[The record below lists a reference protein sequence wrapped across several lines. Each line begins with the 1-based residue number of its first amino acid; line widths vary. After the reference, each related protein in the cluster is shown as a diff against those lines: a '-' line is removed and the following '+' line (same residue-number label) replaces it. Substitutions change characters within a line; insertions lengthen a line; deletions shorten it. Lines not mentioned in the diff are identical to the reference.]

1 MLDKQYPTVHS
12 NGLNKDRLFQD
23 SNDVTFALNSI
34 RDNHEGGKAE
44 YQSEPGN
51 QVSASLPSGYII
63 VGSIYGQNE
72 EIYIFSTDNTSSE
85 IGVFKN
91 NTYTTL
97 VNAECLSFNLD
108 HPISGEY
115 RVRNGCERVIY
126 WVDGFNPDREYNI
139 DDPDS
144 YKTSG
149 QFDCNKFKLVP
160 VILPI
165 KTDLISVND
174 SGGILPL
181 GSYYFQPEILDINE
195 NVIYSGE
202 LTPQVI
208 IYDESQNQPYS
219 KIDGGLNIEQF
230 DPAIGGVPLTNK
242 SITLRFY
249 NLNPGFRYLRVN
261 VIRSINGTQVLDG
274 HSVGNLIQ
282 IQSDSVQWTYQ
293 GYNTSAGDFPID
305 VSEKLVNNVT
315 YQSSLVSEQV
325 QGRYLRANL
334 RQSSIDYST
343 YQSFASKITAIW
355 VADEVE
361 ANNALALGNPKNPQ
375 TYWLKRGFQGDECYL
390 PGIQYIHNNGIVSP
404 VLPLIGRSALP
415 EDLEVLTVVPNNAV
429 LGPLDVWLSDV
440 EHLGLDINDTVERWR
455 VFNTA
460 HLLSVQLAT
469 HPYSYTGR
477 FSYYETDETYP
488 DIRDCD
494 DNLLWGE
501 DADGNPIT
509 TDTKV
514 RLFKFPDRRL
524 VSHIGDNGEWTVPL
538 GIKFDNIIYPNSD
551 VIGHRFVFADR
562 TEFDKTVVDS
572 GWAITPRFEQR
583 NTPDYWIRM
592 GHTRVGLFGGFDTP
606 DPFRHQYYDS
616 SLPQSHHLRYISG
629 KVLFNN
635 DLTAFNFY
643 KTNRV
648 HRFGTGLIG
657 TNAPFDYASIGLDT
671 GGKLYSV
678 IRNMDYINSGS
689 PQRTNH
695 TEYQTVLVE
704 PKSVILK
711 QGLLPS
717 IVSDDLYVGDSISY
731 IGYGLEDTDVLLGS
745 QIINSI
751 HNGRRTQFEVNNFYT
766 YKKSNISP
774 YLNFLSRSFK
784 TINHN
789 YIESINTEDNIFYG
803 GDTLISR
810 DSNFRLAA
818 FLRSDNAHD
827 NYVFSPVFNNHF
839 EEQTINLELRHLG
852 TADSSKYFRDYG
864 SDGDQYNYD
873 KVSELNDVNNRI
885 LKEVGAYKT
894 SESFLF
900 PTINPEY
907 NAYNPDFTLRLYEKS
922 KVPIPVQF
930 NYCSGCSGY
939 YPNRIVFSPK
949 SFDEEIFDLYRI
961 NKVNDYI
968 DMPAHRGQITGL
980 SYQNNQLL
988 VHMEDSTFIIQP
1000 NPQQIS
1006 TDQNTA
1012 YLTTGDFL
1020 SIPPQELM
1028 QTDIGMGGLQS
1039 KQSACNTPSGRCWFD
1054 QKRGELF
1061 KWNGQI
1067 EVLSNSGLTQWFKE
1081 YGPSELNKEYYK
1093 VLGEEFPNKSTLSLN
1108 GIGAILYY
1116 DPRFKRLLV
1125 TKKDYLPIS
1134 LKPTFEGF
1142 DSPIDVVYDPVL
1154 GWRTLV
1160 DGNPQVVSSSDPEFF
1175 ERKSWT
1181 LSYNFLDQSWCSW
1194 HSYLPLYG
1202 FSDSNNFYTT
1212 VYGSQ
1217 IWRHLHVSNYQKFY
1231 NTKYDFIIEWMN
1243 MDLTTST
1250 VSNIYYFGYSQI
1262 WDDVN
1267 KQFKTVDTTF
1277 DKLLTYN
1284 FEQSSGLQTLA
1295 LQTNNPY
1302 QNNSIS
1308 NTAKTVIRTD
1318 QNYKIAGLYD
1328 MSIGQ
1333 PTMTKDWSQ
1342 IQLYN
1347 GYIDQVPNNTVIN
1360 FNKSVYDAGNIWD
1373 KFVFVRLFYKP
1384 TEDHKKSVILQVLN
1398 SQQSVR

>member
-1 MLDKQYPTVHS
+1 MLDKQFPTVHS
-12 NGLNKDRLFQD
+12 NGLNRDRLFQD
-23 SNDVTFALNSI
+23 KNDVTFALNSI
-34 RDNHEGGKAE
+34 RDNHEGGRTE

-51 QVSASLPSGYII
+51 QISATLPAGYII

-72 EIYIFSTDNTSSE
+72 EVYIFSTNNTSSE
-85 IGVFKN
+85 IGIFKSD
-91 NTYTTL
+91 TYTTL
-97 VNAECLSFNLD
+97 VNAECLNFNLD

-181 GSYYFQPEILDINE
+181 GSYYFQPEILDANE

-208 IYDESQNQPYS
+208 IYDESQNQSYP

-261 VIRSINGTQVLDG
+261 VIRAVNGTQVLDG
-274 HSVGNLIQ
+274 HSVGSLIQ
-282 IQSDSVQWTYQ
+282 IQSDSIQWTYQ

-390 PGIQYIHNNGIVSP
+390 PGIQYIHTNGIVSP

-415 EDLEVLTVVPNNAV
+415 DDLDILTVVPNNAV
-429 LGPLDVWLSDV
+429 LGTNEVWLSDV
-440 EHLGLDINDTVERWR
+440 EHLGLDINDTVERWK

-460 HLLSVQLAT
+460 HLLSVQLTT

-477 FSYYETDETYP
+477 FSYYETEETYP

-494 DNLLWGE
+494 GNLLWGE

-572 GWAITPRFEQR
+572 GWAVTPVTDNDDIIRLGLEDPYKHFYYAPGTIGNHNIRF
-583 NTPDYWIRM
+583 NSAKT
-592 GHTRVGLFGGFDTP
+592 
-606 DPFRHQYYDS
+606 
-616 SLPQSHHLRYISG
+616 
-629 KVLFNN
+629 LFNQSIS
-635 DLTAFNFY
+635 NFTYY

-648 HRFGTGLIG
+648 HKFESGLIG
-657 TNAPFDYASIGLDT
+657 TNAPFDYFKVDVDG
-671 GGKLYSV
+671 GGKLYS
-678 IRNMDYINSGS
+678 IISYLTQTNNSSGV
-689 PQRTNH
+689 QRTNH
-695 TEYQTVLVE
+695 FESQTLLID
-704 PKSVILK
+704 PGTTIPA
-711 QGLLPS
+711 QGFLPEIRS
-717 IVSDDLYVGDSISY
+717 QDYYTGDTVSY
-731 IGYGLEDTDVLLGS
+731 INFGLEDTNPLLGN
-745 QIINSI
+745 QKVDTIR
-751 HNGRRTQFEVNNFYT
+751 NGRRTEFIVHNFYT
-766 YKKSNISP
+766 YKKIELQP
-774 YLNFLSRSFK
+774 YANFLTRFFK

-789 YIESINTEDNIFYG
+789 YTESLNADDNIYYG
-803 GDTLISR
+803 GDTLIGETAS
-810 DSNFRLAA
+810 FRLSP
-818 FLRSDNAHD
+818 FYYNGSSGD
-827 NYVFSPVFNNHF
+827 NYAYTSLHKNHF
-839 EEQTINLELRHLG
+839 EEHEINSPLRHGGAEL
-852 TADSSKYFRDYG
+852 ASRYFKIG
-864 SDGDQYNYD
+864 NTDQYNLD
-873 KVSELNDVNNRI
+873 KLTSGSSPYE
-885 LKEVGAYKT
+885 LKEIVD
-894 SESFLF
+894 
-900 PTINPEY
+900 IIPEY
-907 NAYNPDFTLRLYEKS
+907 YAYNPDFTLKLFEKS

-949 SFDEEIFDLYRI
+949 SFDEEVFDLYRI

-1039 KQSACNTPSGRCWFD
+1039 KQSACNTPFGRCWFD
-1054 QKRGELF
+1054 QKRGEIF
-1061 KWNGQI
+1061 KWDGKI
-1067 EVLSNSGLTQWFKE
+1067 EVLSNSGLVQWFKE

-1108 GIGAILYY
+1108 GVGAILYY
-1116 DPRFKRLLV
+1116 DPRFKRLLLS
-1125 TKKDYLPIS
+1125 KKDYLPLS

-1142 DSPIDVVYDPVL
+1142 DAPIDVVYDPVL

-1160 DGNPQVVSSSDPEFF
+1160 DGDPQAVSASDPEFF
-1175 ERKSWT
+1175 QRKSWT
-1181 LSYNFLDQSWCSW
+1181 LSYNFLDQAWCSW
-1194 HSYLPLYG
+1194 HSYLPFYG

-1212 VYGSQ
+1212 VYSSQ
-1217 IWRHLHVSNYQKFY
+1217 IWRHLHVGNYQKFY

-1243 MDLTTST
+1243 MDLTTSN

-1277 DKLLTYN
+1277 DKLLVYN

-1308 NTAKTVIRTD
+1308 NTVKTVIRTD

-1328 MSIGQ
+1328 MSVGQ
-1333 PTMTKDWSQ
+1333 PTMTKDWTQS
-1342 IQLYN
+1342 QLYN
-1347 GYIDQVPNNTVIN
+1347 GYIDAVPNSNVIN

-1373 KFVFVRLFYKP
+1373 KFVFTRLFYKP
-1384 TEDHKKSVILQVLN
+1384 AEDHKKSVILQVLN